1 MGYQLWI
8 SPQTG
13 IRRKGTTFKELQTLF
28 IDQIT
33 TKFIFE
39 PIYSCNIND
48 NGLIVKEQLEI
59 KDFDIVGVLDD
70 NKNIIGYAKK
80 EELKDGLII
89 DSIRNFDLDL
99 IITDSTPISYLPSLL
114 IHTGFVFVTSINKIV
129 GIVTIADLNKP
140 VFRIYLFGI
149 ISLFEMHLNYW
160 INNYYSDNSWSPTL
174 TEQRLNKA
182 KEFYKERV
190 VKNLGLSLLECLQF
204 CDKRDILKNTSEFN
218 SVFNFSESEFEEFLK
233 TVEKIRNE
241 LAHSQSSII
250 SNLEWNT
257 FTETISCIEKFLSES
272 EQIIE
277 DEIKTKG
284 IN

>member
-13 IRRKGTTFKELQTLF
+13 IRRKGTSFKELQTLF

-39 PIYSCNIND
+39 PIYSCNNND

-59 KDFDIVGVLDD
+59 KDFDIVGVIDE

-80 EELKDGLII
+80 EELKDRLVI

-99 IITDSTPISYLPSLL
+99 IITDSTPISKLPFLL
-114 IHTGFVFVTSINKIV
+114 ASRGFVFVMQIDKIV
-129 GIVTIADLNKP
+129 GIVTIADINKP

-160 INNYYSDNSWSPTL
+160 ISSYYSDSTWKKL
-174 TEQRLNKA
+174 LIKQRLDEAIRIYDLRKGDNQD
-182 KEFYKERV
+182 
-190 VKNLGLSLLECLQF
+190 LSLLECLQF
-204 CDKRDILKNTSEFN
+204 CDKREILKNTPEFILI
-218 SVFNFSESEFEEFLK
+218 FDFSENNFEKYLK
-233 TVEKIRNE
+233 IVEKIRNE
-241 LAHSQSSII
+241 LAHSQNSII
-250 SNLEWNT
+250 SNGKWNI
-257 FTETISCIEKFLSES
+257 FIEAIFSIEIFLVKS

-277 DEIKTKG
+277 EKTVK
-284 IN
+284 

>member
-13 IRRKGTTFKELQTLF
+13 IRRKGTSFKELQTLF

-59 KDFDIVGVLDD
+59 KDFDIVGVIDD
-70 NKNIIGYAKK
+70 SKNIIGYAKK
-80 EELKDGLII
+80 EELKDRLII
-89 DSIRNFDLDL
+89 DSIRNLDFDL
-99 IITDSTPISYLPSLL
+99 IITDSTPISKLPSLL
-114 IHTGFVFVTSINKIV
+114 ASRGFVFVMQVDKIV
-129 GIVTIADLNKP
+129 GIVTIADINKP

-160 INNYYSDNSWSPTL
+160 INSYYPDNTWRKL
-174 TEQRLNKA
+174 LIEQRLDEAIRIYDLRKGGNQD
-182 KEFYKERV
+182 
-190 VKNLGLSLLECLQF
+190 LSLLECLQF
-204 CDKRDILKNTSEFN
+204 CDKREILKSTPEFILF
-218 SVFNFSESEFEEFLK
+218 FNFLENNFDKYLK
-233 TVEKIRNE
+233 IVEKIRNE
-241 LAHSQSSII
+241 LAHSQNSII
-250 SNLEWNT
+250 SNVKWNI
-257 FTETISCIEKFLSES
+257 FIEAISRIEIFLVQS

-277 DEIKTKG
+277 EKTRK
-284 IN
+284 